1 MNKNERNDKWQLLLS
16 MWMKIASFALA
27 TDTTKVMFRNY
38 CSYFLF
44 GNITLAPE
52 RNLLLLR
59 MLFGFFKALK
69 RPRDE
74 RRWFEW
80 KDIQFLFGEILKKI
94 LLYFTKVNGQG
105 STWDFTRKCRTFFCK
120 TDMNAAQK
128 PVISFS
134 TSIHIG
140 ATSNHIETHRIFTPH
155 KGDLLQQKS
164 TRKIGLNP

>member
-80 KDIQFLFGEILKKI
+80 KDIQFLFGEILKKSCFTLQKSMGKGLLEI
-94 LLYFTKVNGQG
+94 LPE
-105 STWDFTRKCRTFFCK
+105 
-120 TDMNAAQK
+120 NAALFFVRLIWMQRK
-128 PVISFS
+128 NPLYHFQHQFTLALPQI
-134 TSIHIG
+134 TSK
-140 ATSNHIETHRIFTPH
+140 RIVFFT
-155 KGDLLQQKS
+155 
-164 TRKIGLNP
+164 T